1 MGASQST
8 AGSPPSHDL
17 LDRLSG
23 NQTLPHQDVFWKQ
36 LLFMAFPM
44 PLAAHNPEEVQ
55 AKLAPHCQQLLVFN
69 PLTHNFQSLVLH
81 SIVLLHDARGGKN
94 QRPAANALRL
104 VGSVVKAAS
113 ETGNAASIIPAL
125 FEITPSLPIPREL
138 VTHENQLIK
147 VLIRRVMATV
157 MELPMSEANHV
168 LLYEAVQLLLVS
180 ASSQVFCP
188 VVVSPPGNHP
198 MLETMLMQ
206 HQFAPQLIQRL
217 LQLLIRRPPPPSD
230 GSLYQG
236 RTSSGVTRLAKSAA
250 STLLWLP
257 TATYSSLAAV
267 AGAVVGA
274 SASAE
279 PAFARPPS
287 PLAEASLLLILVL
300 CYSSNPRLDVS
311 EGEGVASATP
321 AANPFQMAL
330 HSLLDAGD
338 VSSADVE
345 GGGGGAPSAGS
356 DQQRQSNTSDPVAAF
371 KATHPSSPRA
381 APPPQARIDYGAL
394 FIELALALASNTQ
407 AENFVSTSAS
417 ASGSS
422 NSPAA
427 HPAGSSPQL
436 SSSSASASGTEATM
450 GGVGAGV
457 EAAALL
463 AYSLLHG
470 CTSFREYVLSRT
482 DVELLVVP
490 LLRHMYGA
498 ASNKQH
504 TSFMYMLQILL
515 LLLSQDPSFAS
526 SIHLVALP
534 GGAPWYKEQR
544 LTVAKGNS
552 GGAGVGYGGLSLGSL
567 VVIVLLRT
575 IASGLSGGRQASDL
589 AVPTN
594 ALAALANL
602 APYMAH
608 LHVHAA
614 QRLVSL
620 LQALAKR
627 HSRLQARLSVSSPAA
642 QPPLPLAAA
651 ATAVASKGQDS
662 AQEGVG
668 VQPVGDA
675 ADVAHTEMEL
685 EVVSDCLRVLLEV
698 MNAALISPVV
708 SGGSA
713 SASAQQQQLLLRSPS
728 SSGSV
733 ALLAQQQLLRNLELL
748 YALLHGQHV
757 NGVWCDS
764 AGMSSARCPLC
775 GDEDNIDHVLLRV
788 QELVVTSAHY
798 WRADRLRPFPEL
810 RFVYEE
816 EQGAES
822 FFVPYIWGLV
832 IMSTKG
838 LCWDKRNAELL
849 QST

>member
-8 AGSPPSHDL
+8 AGSPPSHEL
-17 LDRLSG
+17 LERLSG
-23 NQTLPHQDVFWKQ
+23 NQPVPHQDVFWKQ
-36 LLFMAFPM
+36 LLFMAFPT
-44 PLAAHNPEEVQ
+44 PLASHSPEEVQ
-55 AKLAPHCQQLLVFN
+55 AKLAPYCQQLLVFN

-81 SIVLLHDARGGKN
+81 SIVLLHDARSGKN

-104 VGSVVKAAS
+104 LGSVVKAAS

-125 FEITPSLPIPREL
+125 FEITPSVPIPKEL
-138 VTHENQLIK
+138 VTQENQLIK
-147 VLIRRVMATV
+147 VLMRRVMATL
-157 MELPMSEANHV
+157 MELELSEANHV

-188 VVVSPPGNHP
+188 VVVSPVGNHP
-198 MLETMLMQ
+198 MLEAMLIQ
-206 HQFAPQLIQRL
+206 HQFAPQVMQRL

-230 GSLYQG
+230 GSLYLG
-236 RTSSGVTRLAKSAA
+236 RTTSGVTRLAKSAA

-257 TATYSSLAAV
+257 AATYSSLAAV

-300 CYSSNPRLDVS
+300 CYSSNPRLDVT
-311 EGEGVASATP
+311 EGEGMASATP

-338 VSSADVE
+338 ASNADLE
-345 GGGGGAPSAGS
+345 GGGGGVPSISS
-356 DQQRQSNTSDPVAAF
+356 DQRRQSNTGDPVAAF
-371 KATHPSSPRA
+371 KATHPSSPQA
-381 APPPQARIDYGAL
+381 PPPPQARIDFGAL
-394 FIELALALASNTQ
+394 FIGLASALASTVQ
-407 AENFVSTSAS
+407 AEHSSSTSAS
-417 ASGSS
+417 GTGSS
-422 NSPAA
+422 NSSTAAA
-427 HPAGSSPQL
+427 HPTGSSPE
-436 SSSSASASGTEATM
+436 APAAAAAGASGVDATTA
-450 GGVGAGV
+450 GVGAGV

-526 SIHLVALP
+526 NIHLVALP

-544 LTVAKGNS
+544 LTVAKGHS

-620 LQALAKR
+620 LQVLAKR
-627 HSRLQARLSVSSPAA
+627 HARLHARLSVSSPAA
-642 QPPLPLAAA
+642 QAPLPLAAA
-651 ATAVASKGQDS
+651 ATAVAQKGQDS
-662 AQEGVG
+662 AQEGGG
-668 VQPVGDA
+668 VQPVGDK
-675 ADVAHTEMEL
+675 T
-685 EVVSDCLRVLLEV
+685 
-698 MNAALISPVV
+698 
-708 SGGSA
+708 G
-713 SASAQQQQLLLRSPS
+713 RS
-728 SSGSV
+728 
-733 ALLAQQQLLRNLELL
+733 
-748 YALLHGQHV
+748 
-757 NGVWCDS
+757 
-764 AGMSSARCPLC
+764 
-775 GDEDNIDHVLLRV
+775 
-788 QELVVTSAHY
+788 
-798 WRADRLRPFPEL
+798 
-810 RFVYEE
+810 
-816 EQGAES
+816 
-822 FFVPYIWGLV
+822 
-832 IMSTKG
+832 
-838 LCWDKRNAELL
+838 
-849 QST
+849 